1 MWLIRFPCG
10 SVLLSDN
17 SVTSYCMIQR
27 SPESLQGGWGF
38 ISSVGSKQ
46 RVNIWV
52 LVELK
57 TVGGALLGEWGF
69 ITSVFLKSWLQPCLQ
84 WQFINPIA
92 TVKISCC
99 SLRGLMML
107 EESDLCWCYVNIGET
122 LDIPET
128 VMGLTLMAA
137 GTSIPDTIASV
148 MVAREGNISVMF
160 YQLQFTMF
168 LVIVA

>member
-1 MWLIRFPCG
+1 
-10 SVLLSDN
+10 
-17 SVTSYCMIQR
+17 
-27 SPESLQGGWGF
+27 
-38 ISSVGSKQ
+38 
-46 RVNIWV
+46 
-52 LVELK
+52 
-57 TVGGALLGEWGF
+57 
-69 ITSVFLKSWLQPCLQ
+69 
-84 WQFINPIA
+84 
-92 TVKISCC
+92 
-99 SLRGLMML
+99 MML

-148 MVAREGNISVMF
+148 MVAREGNISVVF